1 MIPRSIS
8 LAIILSILLQCARS
22 STLDDMTLMLS
33 NMPEDGRLQFPELAN
48 KYGYKCDTYNVTTD
62 DRYILTL
69 YNIPGDTRR
78 PVYLQHGFED
88 SADTFLLRTNT
99 SLVAFLVEHGY
110 DVWLGNMRGN
120 KYSRAH
126 ESLLPDDLQFW
137 EFSVHEA
144 GTYDLP
150 AMIDFVLKHTGQ
162 KQLQAIG
169 HSEGTTVFFVMG
181 AQRPEYNDK
190 VKLVICLSP
199 VAYLHHSSPP
209 LFPLISL
216 VGGPAASAAL
226 SVAAHGDLLKNS
238 SVAVDLIKVACTQKL
253 LSYEVC
259 AEGVFFTAVGRDSE
273 QFEPE
278 FLPIAIGHYP
288 CGSSV
293 KTGAHFLQ
301 IAARKKFAQYDY
313 GLAQNKLKYGSLEPP
328 LYDLSKVKMK
338 IALVVGKADTLT
350 APKDLQ
356 LLRKQLPDVVNYHVM
371 DWEKWNHFD
380 MVWGKYMYVFLF
392 NHIHE
397 MLTKYYV

>member
-1 MIPRSIS
+1 
-8 LAIILSILLQCARS
+8 
-22 STLDDMTLMLS
+22 MTLMLS

-78 PVYLQHGFED
+78 PVYLQHGFGD

-99 SLVAFLVEHGY
+99 SLVAFLVKHGY

-137 EFSVHEA
+137 EFSVHEV
-144 GTYDLP
+144 GTYDVP

-199 VAYLHHSSPP
+199 VAYVHNASPP
-209 LFPLISL
+209 LLSLLSLTVGPALSPVISL
-216 VGGPAASAAL
+216 IG
-226 SVAAHGDLLKNS
+226 HGELLRNS
-238 SVAVDLIKVACTQKL
+238 SALVALIKIICTQPL
-253 LSYEVC
+253 VSYEVC
-259 AEGVFFTAVGRDSE
+259 AEGVFFSTFGRDRE
-273 QFEPE
+273 QIERE
-278 FLPIAIGHYP
+278 FWPIAVGHYP
-288 CGSSV
+288 SGTSV
-293 KTGAHFLQ
+293 KNAAHFLQ
-301 IAARKKFAQYDY
+301 IAARRKFAQYDY
-313 GLAQNKLKYGSLEPP
+313 GPLKNKLVYGSEEPP
-328 LYDLSKVKMK
+328 AYNLTKVTMRL
-338 IALVVGKADTLT
+338 ALVVGLGDTS
-350 APKDLQ
+350 AGAVKDVELIRYQ
-356 LLRKQLPDVVNYHVM
+356 FPNVVNYHVM
-371 DWEKWNHFD
+371 FPDKWAHFD
-380 MVWGKYMYVFLF
+380 FVWGKYMFVFLF
-392 NHIHE
+392 DYILD
-397 MLTKYYV
+397 MLKTFS